1 MEISFNRQPLNQTL
15 QQAKQTLIRCLM
27 ASISF
32 LTVCIAPLAYA
43 DSPTAQYSQPAS
55 ALTFAQAWQQLQQ
68 VSDKFK
74 AETQQVNRAQA
85 EQEASNSLS
94 YPALDIAG
102 SYTHL
107 EKPIELDLRDL
118 NPLASIDPSA
128 LPPQLGQALAAI
140 PGSMF
145 VTPFTEQDVFKLVY

>member
-1 MEISFNRQPLNQTL
+1 MEISFNRQGLNLTL
-15 QQAKQTLIRCLM
+15 QQTKQALIRCL
-27 ASISF
+27 
-32 LTVCIAPLAYA
+32 IAPISLCCVFIAPTVYA
-43 DSPTAQYSQPAS
+43 DTQTAQYSQSAS
-55 ALTFAQAWQQLQQ
+55 SLTFAQAWQQLQQ

-85 EQEASNSLS
+85 EQEASHSLR

-118 NPLASIDPSA
+118 NPLAAIDPSA
-128 LPPQLGQALAAI
+128 LPPQLGLSLI
-140 PGSMF
+140 HI
-145 VTPFTEQDVFKLVY
+145 